1 MLQKQQHVAKV
12 ASRRTAVKGEYNEIC
27 STQTRFAGSSRYAW
41 SVLAFNL
48 AVVLWGAFV
57 RATGAGAGCGKH
69 WPLCNGEMLPRS
81 PSLNTIIEFTHRVTS
96 GIDLALVA
104 VLVCGHSGHFRE
116 SHAVRLGATL
126 SAIFLMTEAL
136 LGAALVLLE
145 HVARNQSSARAYS
158 LSAHLVNTLTLLGC
172 LTLTAW
178 WTRGKAPVRVGGSAA
193 WKAAISLG
201 AVMILGVS
209 GAIAALGDTLFPSL
223 SLAEG
228 WVRDFRPG
236 GQHFRPAAHPPP
248 GDCGTRRSVAGLL
261 CRGRGGTAAGPS
273 ATRLDVLGMVWCRLR
288 RGRPTCCLSAPVWM
302 QLVHLLL
309 ADAMWISLVLLCA
322 GTLEPGGV
330 LADKTM

>member
-1 MLQKQQHVAKV
+1 MPTPTSV
-12 ASRRTAVKGEYNEIC
+12 R
-27 STQTRFAGSSRYAW
+27 RFARYAW

-104 VLVCGHSGHFRE
+104 LLVWWAYRAFPRR
-116 SHAVRLGATL
+116 HAVRLGATL
-126 SAIFLMTEAL
+126 AGVFLISEAL
-136 LGAALVLLE
+136 LGAALVMLE

-158 LSAHLVNTLTLLGC
+158 LSAHLVNTLTLLAC

-178 WTRGKAPVRVGGSAA
+178 WTGGKAPARVGRRAA
-193 WKAAISLG
+193 WMAACSLG
-201 AVMILGVS
+201 VVMILGIS

-228 WVRDFRPG
+228 WVRDFD
-236 GQHFRPAAHPPP
+236 PAASIFVRLRILHPAIAALA
-248 GDCGTRRSVAGLL
+248 GGWLAFYAVATAGRRPDLRPRAWLL
-261 CRGRGGTAAGPS
+261 
-273 ATRLDVLGMVWCRLR
+273 LGMVAGQMAAGVANLL
-288 RGRPTCCLSAPVWM
+288 LSAPVWM
-302 QLVHLLL
+302 QLIHLLL
-309 ADAMWISLVLLCA
+309 ADALWISLVLLCA
-322 GTLEPGGV
+322 GTLEPDPH
-330 LADKTM
+330 LADKSM